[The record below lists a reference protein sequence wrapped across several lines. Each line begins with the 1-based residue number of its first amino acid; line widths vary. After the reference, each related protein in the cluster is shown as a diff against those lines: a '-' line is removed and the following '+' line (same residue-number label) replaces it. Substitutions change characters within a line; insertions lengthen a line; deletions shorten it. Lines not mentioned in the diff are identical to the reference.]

1 VAALTRAPAQP
12 KFAKSERQRPHVR
25 GVTTELTSN
34 QSAEIVGQRIR
45 RLREQHGRT
54 LREQARE
61 MGISASSLSDIE
73 NSRGGISLRRL
84 QRVAA
89 YFELRLTD
97 LLSEPEGP
105 DGSPASV
112 EIVRGSPASVPA
124 VQRGKGVLY
133 QVLGRPQGHT
143 IQPCLLTFEPRG
155 TFEEDMIAHPGE
167 EVAYVLFGEI
177 ELLFGDEIHRLSQGD
192 LVRFRTETPHAYRNA
207 STVGMAAVLGVG
219 TPPW

>member
-1 VAALTRAPAQP
+1 MFAL
-12 KFAKSERQRPHVR
+12 SERQRRSVR

-34 QSAEIVGQRIR
+34 KSAEIVGQRIR

-54 LREQARE
+54 LRDQARD

-73 NSRGGISLRRL
+73 NNRGGVSLRRL

-89 YFELRLTD
+89 HFGLRLTD
-97 LLSEPEGP
+97 ILSEPESP
-105 DGSPASV
+105 NGSVPV
-112 EIVRGSPASVPA
+112 EIIHRAPTGAQA

-133 QVLGRPQGHT
+133 QVLGRPQGHA
-143 IQPCLLTFEPRG
+143 IQPCLVTFEPGG

-177 ELLFGDEIHRLSQGD
+177 ELLFGDEVHPLSQGE